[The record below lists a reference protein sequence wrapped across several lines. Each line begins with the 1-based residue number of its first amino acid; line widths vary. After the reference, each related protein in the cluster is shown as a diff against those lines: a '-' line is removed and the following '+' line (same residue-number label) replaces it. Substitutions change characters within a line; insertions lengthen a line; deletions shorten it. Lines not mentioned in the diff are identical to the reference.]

1 MPTNP
6 WISSLPKK
14 VLYSLH
20 QLTSNGAS
28 KEMYLVSQFSQP
40 AISKATSSNQAT
52 QLSRGQLF
60 SLGTNRRKP
69 IRALSA
75 TSQQGRKEPCLRT
88 IKTLCYSTQ
97 TLLSKK
103 LLRSSKKVQLLRKIH
118 PSRGP
123 VQLARALE
131 SRSVREKSKINNS
144 KQSKSM
150 CRRPCCRTNLILR
163 SKADPGSTVIK
174 YDCICW
180 IIWFDWFFTQSEK
193 SAAMPSLLCTTNYT
207 YQK

>member
-6 WISSLPKK
+6 WISSLPNK

-20 QLTSNGAS
+20 QLTSSGAS
-28 KEMYLVSQFSQP
+28 KETYLVSQFSQL
-40 AISKATSSNQAT
+40 AISKATNSSQTT

-69 IRALSA
+69 IRALCA
-75 TSQQGRKEPCLRT
+75 TSLQGRKEPYLRT

-97 TLLSKK
+97 TLPSKK
-103 LLRSSKKVQLLRKIH
+103 LLRSKRKVQLLRKIH

-123 VQLARALE
+123 VQPAKALE
-131 SRSVREKSKINNS
+131 SRSVKEKSKINNS
-144 KQSKSM
+144 KLSKSM
-150 CRRPCCRTNLILR
+150 CRRPCLRTNLILR

-180 IIWFDWFFTQSEK
+180 IIWFDWFFTRSEK
-193 SAAMPSLLCTTNYT
+193 SAAMPSLLCSTNYT